1 MEELTFSRFIREF
14 NEADKEM
21 NIIYHRLARHY
32 RLSDSVFWV
41 LYLLGEARGPMTQTK
56 LCSALFLSKQTVNS
70 ALKKLES
77 RGICGW
83 RVCPAT
89 GATSCCP

>member
-41 LYLLGEARGPMTQTK
+41 LICWGRPGGP
-56 LCSALFLSKQTVNS
+56 
-70 ALKKLES
+70 
-77 RGICGW
+77 
-83 RVCPAT
+83 
-89 GATSCCP
+89 

>member
-1 MEELTFSRFIREF
+1 
-14 NEADKEM
+14 M

-70 ALKKLES
+70 ALKS
-77 RGICGW
+77 WRAGGICGW